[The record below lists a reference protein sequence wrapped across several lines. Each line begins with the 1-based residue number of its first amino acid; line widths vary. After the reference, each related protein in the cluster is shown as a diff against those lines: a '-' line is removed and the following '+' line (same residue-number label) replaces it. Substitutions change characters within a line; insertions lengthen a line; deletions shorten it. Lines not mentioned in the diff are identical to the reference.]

1 MQTESLVHGA
11 PVPASPNVLAS
22 PASLALPASSPPS
35 LESSATIARACRSGS
50 EPEGASV
57 APFPQPHA
65 TSAARHTVHAT
76 QGSQRRGGTSVL
88 MSTA

>member
-22 PASLALPASSPPS
+22 PASNALAASFPPS
-35 LESSATIARACRSGS
+35 VARGASIAWARRSGS
-50 EPEGASV
+50 GLPGASFV
-57 APFPQPHA
+57 LPQPHA
-65 TSAARHTVHAT
+65 TSTARQAV
-76 QGSQRRGGTSVL
+76 QGSQRRGQTSGS